1 MINNIEFTAM
11 TPGVL
16 PEVLEIYNY
25 YVLHSTATFHAN
37 PLTLDEM
44 SGLVFFDNP
53 KFKTF
58 VILCDGIIC
67 GYAIAAQF
75 KKREAYDGTAEAT
88 VYLKPEY
95 TGKGIGNLA
104 VKFIEEYALTQGF
117 HVLLALICGEN
128 AQSIKVFEKNG
139 YEKCAHYNEVG
150 KKFGRWLDVVVYQKI
165 IG

>member
-1 MINNIEFTAM
+1 MINNIEFAAM
-11 TPGVL
+11 TPVVL
-16 PEVLEIYNY
+16 SEALDIYNY
-25 YVLHSTATFHAN
+25 YVLNTTATFHTN

-44 SGLVFFDNP
+44 SGLVFFDNS

-67 GYAIAAQF
+67 GYAIASQF
-75 KKREAYDGTAEAT
+75 KKREAYDGTAEVT

-95 TGKGIGNLA
+95 AGKGIGSLA

-117 HVLLALICGEN
+117 HGLLALICGEN
-128 AQSIKVFEKNG
+128 TQSIKVFEKNG
-139 YEKCAHYNEVG
+139 YEKCAHYKEVG

-165 IG
+165 IN